1 MKGIYLRAEH
11 FRALMDKI
19 ANNAEHKGKTINSIH
34 WSGEDE
40 ATILFSAEN
49 GPGEK
54 AKFRVLRAP
63 AWEEID
69 D

>member
-1 MKGIYLRAEH
+1 
-11 FRALMDKI
+11 MDKV
-19 ANNAEHKGKTINSIH
+19 ANDAVHKGKTINSIH
-34 WSGEDE
+34 WSGVDE
-40 ATILFSAEN
+40 ATILFSADD

-54 AKFRVLRAP
+54 VKFRVLRAP